1 LLGEIDF
8 THPIFAPF
16 ADPRFSDF
24 SHIHFW
30 KHRRWQIPSAA
41 TTRVLAKFDDGS
53 PALVE
58 LSVGKGRLL
67 VLTAGWQPRD
77 SQLAVSSKFPPIMQT
92 MLDWSG
98 AAPASRWQFQIGE
111 SIPSP
116 PNATGSIEWTKPDGK
131 KVTLTAGSP
140 FNEIDQPG
148 IYTATFGG
156 TQRAFA
162 ANLPANESR
171 TAPLLP
177 DELARLGVP
186 LKTELTASTSPLANQ
201 QREIRLH
208 QAELERRQKLWRWL
222 IVAVLAVTFGEI
234 LLGGWLGRRVKTIAA
249 TA

>member
-1 LLGEIDF
+1 
-8 THPIFAPF
+8 
-16 ADPRFSDF
+16 
-24 SHIHFW
+24 
-30 KHRRWQIPSAA
+30 
-41 TTRVLAKFDDGS
+41 VLAKFDDGS

-58 LSVGKGRLL
+58 LSVGKGHLL

-98 AAPASRWQFQIGE
+98 AAPVGRCQFQIGE

-116 PNATGSIEWTKPDGK
+116 PNVTGSIEWTKPDGI
-131 KVTLTAGSP
+131 KVTLAAGAP

-171 TAPLLP
+171 TTPLLP

-186 LKTELTASTSPLANQ
+186 LKTELTVSTSPIANQ
-201 QREIRLH
+201 QREMRLH